1 MRARSKRSI
10 YIRKQVELNQV
21 GIHCIILLKVK
32 RVCRL
37 DQNTVTMALRRV
49 LFAILIHVD
58 SRILRLLAINNEH
71 TFKVSLYM
79 YSC

>member
-1 MRARSKRSI
+1 MQCFISITAARWNIVRARSKRSI

-21 GIHCIILLKVK
+21 GILK

-37 DQNTVTMALRRV
+37 DKNTVTMVLRRV

-58 SRILRLLAINNEH
+58 SRRL
-71 TFKVSLYM
+71 
-79 YSC
+79 C

>member
-1 MRARSKRSI
+1 MQCFISITAERWNIVRARSKRSI
-10 YIRKQVELNQV
+10 YIRAKSSRY
-21 GIHCIILLKVK
+21 IILLKVK

-58 SRILRLLAINNEH
+58 SRRL
-71 TFKVSLYM
+71 Y
-79 YSC
+79 